1 MAIIR
6 QGRGEGKVGLGEVYI
21 DQHLLLGYDCHTV
34 LIKFERKKMPTN
46 YFDFIDS
53 LPPIVPN
60 IFTALLI
67 FFGSL
72 FLARFLRKLLS
83 KMLKKRAV
91 DFELSILLGQLLY
104 WGIIAF
110 GIITSLGRFFDVTA
124 FIAGLGILGFTIGFA
139 MQDIMQNFVAGII
152 LLIQQPFN
160 VGEDVEAAG
169 YSGTVLTINIRTTE
183 MRDFDGRIIIIPN
196 AQILSNSITN
206 FSQAKSLRVVLPI
219 GISYDADHDKARQTI
234 LDAIADIPG
243 LLKDPAPNIAFHTF
257 GGSSIDLTI
266 YFWIDTNLTDPK
278 SAKNIAVTKI
288 KTALDKK
295 GIQIPFPIQTLYV
308 QK

>member
-1 MAIIR
+1 
-6 QGRGEGKVGLGEVYI
+6 
-21 DQHLLLGYDCHTV
+21 
-34 LIKFERKKMPTN
+34 MPTN

-60 IFTALLI
+60 IFIALLI

-72 FLARFLRKLLS
+72 FLARFLRNLLG
-83 KMLKKRAV
+83 KVLKKRDV
-91 DFELSILLGQLLY
+91 DFELSILLGQLLF
-104 WGIIAF
+104 WSIISF

-139 MQDIMQNFVAGII
+139 MQNIMQNFVAGII

-160 VGEDVEAAG
+160 VGEAVEVAG
-169 YSGTVLTINIRTTE
+169 YSGTILTINIRTTE
-183 MRDFDGRIIIIPN
+183 MQDFDGLIIIIPN
-196 AQILSNSITN
+196 ADILSNSIIN
-206 FSQAKSLRVVLPI
+206 YSQAKTRRVDLPI
-219 GISYDADHDKARQTI
+219 GISYDADHEKARQTI
-234 LDAIADIPG
+234 LDAISDIPG
-243 LLKDPAPNIAFHTF
+243 LLIDPAPNIAFHTF
-257 GGSSIDLTI
+257 SGSSIDLTI

-288 KTALDKK
+288 KTALDKN
-295 GIQIPFPIQTLYV
+295 GIEIPFPIQTLYV

>member
-1 MAIIR
+1 M
-6 QGRGEGKVGLGEVYI
+6 QTTFFEF
-21 DQHLLLGYDCHTV
+21 YDA
-34 LIKFERKKMPTN
+34 
-46 YFDFIDS
+46 
-53 LPPIVPN
+53 LPPFIPN

-72 FLARFLRKLLS
+72 FLARFLRNLLS
-83 KMLKKRAV
+83 KMLKRREV

-104 WGIIAF
+104 WGIISF
-110 GIITSLGRFFDVTA
+110 GIITALGRFFDVTA

-139 MQDIMQNFVAGII
+139 MQDVMQNFVAGVI

-169 YSGTVLTINIRTTE
+169 YSGTILTINIRTTE

-196 AQILSNSITN
+196 AEILSNSITN
-206 FSQAKSLRVVLPI
+206 FSQAKSRRVKLPL
-219 GISYDADHDKARQTI
+219 GISYDADHDLARQTI

-243 LLKDPAPNIAFHTF
+243 LLKDPAPTVAFHTF

-266 YFWIDTNLTDPK
+266 YFWIDTAKTGPT
-278 SAKNIAVTKI
+278 SAKNIAVTKV
-288 KTALDKK
+288 KSALDKK
-295 GIQIPFPIQTLYV
+295 GIEIPFPIQTVYV